1 MKLETKKIIGVE
13 KDKCVNCHAC
23 IAVCPIKM
31 CNDGSGTYVDLNPE
45 LCIGCGSCIRVCEHG
60 SRYGIDDFD
69 EFFDSLKKREKIV
82 AIVAPAIASNFPET
96 YLNINTWLKKSG
108 VDAVFDV
115 SFGAELTVKSYIH
128 HIEKN
133 KPKMVI
139 AQPCPA
145 IVSKIELE
153 HPELLEFLAP
163 ADSPMVHT
171 MKMIK
176 EFYPQYKNHKIL
188 ILSPCYAKKRE
199 FEEVGIGDFNVTYK
213 SLKEYFDQ
221 NKINLSNFEKSD
233 YDNPPAERAVLFSTP
248 GGLLRTAMREVEGIE
263 NHTRKIEGT
272 EIVYDYLE
280 KLPESLKKGMNPLL
294 VDCLNC
300 PMGCNGGPGTL
311 NLEESPDL
319 IEHYVEK
326 RNLEMQERYKTKG
339 FKEKRLNKKELD
351 KVINS
356 YWKEGLYDRKYRD
369 LSKRTSII
377 TEPNNSELKKI
388 YESMYKFEEKDIKNC
403 RSCGYNSCKTMAKAI
418 HNNLNKTEN
427 CHWFQHDKIEE
438 MVKKQKEIAGDIL
451 SVTYTAH
458 EENKSQIMKNAD
470 LITQVAATMQEF
482 DVQSQMVSKRV
493 ENSLNE
499 MHNSKSILDDV
510 NVDVTAAAKRVTY
523 LKDIV
528 ESISGIAKQINLLAL
543 NASIEAARAGETG
556 RGFAV
561 VAEEVRKLAEKTKLE
576 VDKIEPFSDEIAV
589 SYESIVSGIGNVVE
603 KYAESITNL
612 EGIHAA
618 EEEIAAATSEINI
631 KVNTIAQDG
640 EEYLNHL
647 EEEEEKTEEIRRKLE
662 EIENYM

>member
-1 MKLETKKIIGVE
+1 MKFETKKIIGVE

-23 IAVCPIKM
+23 IAVCPVKM
-31 CNDGSGTYVDLNPE
+31 CNDGSGTYVDLNSE

-69 EFFDSLKKREKIV
+69 DFLGSLQKREKMV
-82 AIVAPAIASNFPET
+82 AIVAPAIASNFPDT
-96 YLNINTWLKKSG
+96 YLNMNAWLKKIG

-128 HIEKN
+128 HINTN
-133 KPKMVI
+133 KPKMII

-145 IVSKIELE
+145 IVTKIELE
-153 HPELLEFLAP
+153 HPELLEYLAP

-213 SLKEYFDQ
+213 SLKEYFDK
-221 NKINLSNFEKSD
+221 NKIDLSSFEKMD

-280 KLPESLKKGMNPLL
+280 KLSESIKKGTNPLL

-311 NLEESPDL
+311 NLEESPDT
-319 IEHYVEK
+319 IEYHIEK
-326 RNLEMQERYKTKG
+326 RNLEMQDRYKTKG
-339 FKEKRLNKKELD
+339 FRDKKLNKKELD

-356 YWKEGLYDRKYRD
+356 YWKEGLYNRKYRD
-369 LSKRTSII
+369 LSSKINI
-377 TEPNNSELKKI
+377 KIPNNNELKKI
-388 YESMYKFEEKDIKNC
+388 YESMYKFEDKDIKNC
-403 RSCGYNSCKTMAKAI
+403 RSCGYNSCEIMAKAI
-418 HNNLNKTEN
+418 HNDLNKIEN
-427 CHWFQHDKIEE
+427 CHWYQHDKIEE
-438 MVKKQKEIAGDIL
+438 MVKKQKEIAADIL

-458 EENKSQIMKNAD
+458 EENKNQIFKNSD
-470 LITQVAATMQEF
+470 LINQVAATMQEF

-493 ENSLNE
+493 ENSLHE

-510 NVDVTAAAKRVTY
+510 NSDVTSAANRVTY

-561 VAEEVRKLAEKTKLE
+561 VAEEVRKLAEKTKME
-576 VDKIEPFSDEIAV
+576 VEKIEPFSDEIAN
-589 SYESIVSGIGNVVE
+589 SYQNIVGGIKNVVE
-603 KYAESITNL
+603 KYSENITNL

-618 EEEIAAATSEINI
+618 EEEIAAATSEINL
-631 KVNTIAQDG
+631 KVNIIAQDG

-647 EEEEEKTEEIRRKLE
+647 EEEEEKTEEIRKKLE